1 MSRSFSHSDKLTL
14 GDKLRAIDWGLVLLV
29 MLVSG
34 IGIAMLYSAGGKSW
48 QPYAQPQL
56 MRLCVGLVAMMALAF
71 VDARWWLRLAY
82 PLYFVMLALLV
93 VVEVKGH
100 IGMGAKRWINI
111 GFFVLQPSEMMKITL
126 TLALARYFHGLPV
139 EDIGRIRSLFIP
151 ALMALMPIGL
161 VLMQPNLG
169 TAMLLAG
176 ITGTIFFITG
186 VRKWKFAALFA
197 AVGASIPI
205 VWNYYMHDYQK
216 KRVLTFLE
224 PEADKLGAGYN
235 IMQSKIALGAGGLFG
250 RGFGQ
255 GTQSQL
261 QFLPE
266 KHTDFI
272 FVVLAE
278 EFGLVGTLTL
288 LGLYALI
295 LAYGFLIAINC
306 QSQFARL
313 AAYGLT
319 MNFFLYMCVNMCM
332 VTGLIPVVGIP
343 LPLVSYGGTALLTL
357 LLGFGILLSLSVHR
371 ETRISRTGLNQ

>member
-1 MSRSFSHSDKLTL
+1 MARSFTHSDRLTL
-14 GDKLRAIDWGLVLLV
+14 GEKIRSINWGLVLVVILTCA
-29 MLVSG
+29 
-34 IGIAMLYSAGGKSW
+34 IGITMLYSAGGKSW
-48 QPYAQPQL
+48 QPWAQPQL
-56 MRLCVGLVAMMALAF
+56 MRLAVGLGLMLLLAL
-71 VDARWWLRLAY
+71 VDVRWWLRLAY
-82 PLYFVMLALLV
+82 PLYALMLALLV

-100 IGMGAKRWINI
+100 IGMGAQRWINL
-111 GFFVLQPSEMMKITL
+111 GFFVLQPSELMKITL
-126 TLALARYFHGLPV
+126 ILALARYFHGLPP
-139 EDIGRIRSLFIP
+139 EEIGRIRALVLP
-151 ALMALMPIGL
+151 AAMALLPIGL
-161 VLMQPNLG
+161 VLLQPNLG
-169 TAMLLAG
+169 TAMLLG
-176 ITGTIFFITG
+176 GVTGVLFFVAG
-186 VRKWKFAALFA
+186 VRKWMFAALFA
-197 AVGASIPI
+197 AAGASLP
-205 VWNYYMHDYQK
+205 VLWKYYMHDYQK
-216 KRVLTFLE
+216 QRVLTFLN

-278 EFGLVGTLTL
+278 EFGLAGTLAL
-288 LGLYALI
+288 LLLYATI
-295 LAYGFLIAINC
+295 LTFGLLIAIRC
-306 QSQFARL
+306 QNQFARL

-319 MNFFLYMCVNMCM
+319 VNFFLYMCVNICM

-371 ETRISRTGLNQ
+371 DTRISRTGLPQ